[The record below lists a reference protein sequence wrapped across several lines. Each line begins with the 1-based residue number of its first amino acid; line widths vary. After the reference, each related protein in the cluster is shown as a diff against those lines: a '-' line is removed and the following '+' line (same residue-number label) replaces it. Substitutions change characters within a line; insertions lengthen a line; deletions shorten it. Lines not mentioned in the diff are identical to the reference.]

1 MVKVNKAKVA
11 NRTMTTIT
19 KATAGDNNNNKVD
32 MAASNKADTASKG
45 DTINSKVEMMISR
58 ADTEE
63 DNKEGMEDN
72 TVGMEDNKVDKAATM
87 TRINRMD
94 VNSRAETDTLIR
106 ATIKVPVMVCAIDTK
121 WEVTVAGHGGRAQS
135 GAPPTQ
141 GGWQGDFSGAAQVA
155 QQHAGDSGEQSM
167 FSQALQHMQSGNH
180 QGPINEQDALD
191 AHQQVYQGGGAGGLA
206 AGSIG
211 TAAALQ
217 ALKGMLSGG

>member
-1 MVKVNKAKVA
+1 
-11 NRTMTTIT
+11 MTTIT
-19 KATAGDNNNNKVD
+19 KATAGDNNSSKVD
-32 MAASNKADTASKG
+32 IVASNKADTASKG
-45 DTINSKVEMMISR
+45 DMINSKVDMMISR

-72 TVGMEDNKVDKAATM
+72 RVGMEDNKVGREDKTTTM
-87 TRINRMD
+87 IRINRMD
-94 VNSRAETDTLIR
+94 VNNRAETDTLIQ
-106 ATIKVPVMVCAIDTK
+106 ATIKVPVMVRAIDTK

-155 QQHAGDSGEQSM
+155 QQHAGNSGDQSM